1 MKARI
6 YKPSK
11 HTMQSGKALTHDWLL
26 EYETISPRRPDPLMG
41 WVSSDDTL
49 NQIRLKFKTKEEA
62 IRFAESKG
70 WKCDIQAEQIRK
82 THPKNYIDNFKPVKR
97 EAF

>member
-11 HTMQSGKALTHDWLL
+11 HTMQSGKALTHDWFL
-26 EYETISPRRPDPLMG
+26 EYETISPRTPDPLMG

-49 NQIRLKFKTKEEA
+49 NQIRLKFHSKEDA
-62 IRFAESKG
+62 IHFAESKG
-70 WKCDIQAEQIRK
+70 WMYETQAEQQRK

-97 EAF
+97 SAF